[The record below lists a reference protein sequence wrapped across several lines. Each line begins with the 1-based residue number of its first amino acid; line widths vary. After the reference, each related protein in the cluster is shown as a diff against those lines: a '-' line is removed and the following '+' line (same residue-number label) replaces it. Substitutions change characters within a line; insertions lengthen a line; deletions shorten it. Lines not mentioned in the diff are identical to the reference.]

1 MQNTRYEDKEQKNRL
16 LRWPERP
23 GVVDRVV
30 RLQQLDE
37 LKRRLLQQY
46 IYQLPEVEYVPAV
59 RRAVEEA
66 AALAWSTPVPHLF
79 LPELL
84 AEKVAGAKEWVDR
97 QRKIRERSRQ
107 IISFSE

>member
-1 MQNTRYEDKEQKNRL
+1 MRKRGYENREREDRL
-16 LRWPERP
+16 LHWPERP

-37 LKRRLLQQY
+37 LKNRLLQQY
-46 IYQLPEVEYVPAV
+46 ICRLPEMEYVPAV
-59 RRAVEEA
+59 HRAVEEA